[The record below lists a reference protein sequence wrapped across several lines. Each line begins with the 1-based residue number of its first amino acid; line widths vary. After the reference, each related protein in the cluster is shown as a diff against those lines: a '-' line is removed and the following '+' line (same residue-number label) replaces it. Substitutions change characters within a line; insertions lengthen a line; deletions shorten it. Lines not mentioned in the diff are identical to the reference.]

1 MAALMAFGIG
11 TLTSTLILLS
21 GASVRAQEKEL
32 AAGHPVRVEDA
43 FYVPPGDGSLLA
55 TGSTV
60 LPNRGE
66 HLGLLALDLQYGLL
80 PRTQISLGTVL
91 SSRSSETSNPSSG
104 DLNIAARVSLSD
116 ESLYLPLLATQLAV
130 NAPTG
135 DGSRAA
141 VDLEAK
147 GYATKSVTLG
157 LLPLF
162 LHLNASLQTRASAR
176 GSDERLVR
184 DHLALGPSLTLPWQ
198 AATTVIA
205 DVYVDQALFRHEPDT
220 IGLELGARYRLS
232 PAIAIHGAIG
242 TEVAG
247 PSARSAFFARAGV
260 GIGFT
265 GPAFGR
271 TRP

>member
-1 MAALMAFGIG
+1 MAALMAFGIR
-11 TLTSTLILLS
+11 TLACTIILLFGS
-21 GASVRAQEKEL
+21 SVRAQEKEL
-32 AAGHPVRVEDA
+32 ASGHPVRLEDA

-55 TGSTV
+55 TGGVV
-60 LPNRGE
+60 LQNRGE

-91 SSRSSETSNPSSG
+91 SSMPSETSNPSSG
-104 DLNIAARVSLSD
+104 DLNIATRVSLSD

-130 NAPTG
+130 NIPTG
-135 DGSRAA
+135 DGSRA

-147 GYATKSVTLG
+147 GYATKSLTLG

-176 GSDERLVR
+176 GSEERLAR
-184 DHLALGPSLTLPWQ
+184 YHLALGPSLTLPWQ
-198 AATTVIA
+198 AATTVVA
-205 DVYVDQALFRHEPDT
+205 DVYVDQAASRHEPDT

-271 TRP
+271 ARP